1 MTFFLVLP
9 WNSLRKTSYSPSQVE
24 TMETYRDGVC
34 KTCDAV
40 DTNIK
45 TMYQVMAKVE
55 ELNKSMGPAYR
66 IAEEVKDIKRV
77 LDILEA
83 NFK

>member
-1 MTFFLVLP
+1 MC
-9 WNSLRKTSYSPSQVE
+9 KTLQVD

-40 DTNIK
+40 DNNIK

-55 ELNKSMGPAYR
+55 ELNKSMGPAYKLS
-66 IAEEVKDIKRV
+66 EDVKEIKRV
-77 LDILEA
+77 LDLLEA
-83 NFK
+83 AFK

>member
-1 MTFFLVLP
+1 MC
-9 WNSLRKTSYSPSQVE
+9 KTLQVD

-40 DTNIK
+40 DNNIK

-55 ELNKSMGPAYR
+55 ELNKSMAPAYT

-77 LDILEA
+77 LDIMEA
-83 NFK
+83 NVK